1 MAAVGLTLGHPSAPC
16 TEDTMVRVLATAV
29 LTFLIIC
36 SGSASAQE
44 SFPSRP
50 VTIVNP
56 FPPGGQADLSG
67 RPLAAALE
75 KVLKQPVVLTNKAG
89 AAGAVGMQS
98 VAVAKPDGYTISIT
112 VPSISTLPEVDKLFG
127 RPPVITREQFAPIA
141 RINAD
146 PCVVVVNADRPWKT
160 VQELLDDA
168 KKRPGQITFSSSG
181 IYGASHVPME
191 MLLQAAGAKMRHL
204 PTAGGGPATT
214 AVLGGHADLWCSTIG
229 PATPHVKSGKF
240 RALAVTSVT
249 RQPFFPDVPTLKEL
263 GYDVEYYLWIGL
275 FAPKATPAPIMKA
288 LREGVKQAVEDPGF
302 KSALEKVQS
311 PLAYQDADEFQKW
324 WDADSTRLAEVIKK
338 IGKVE
343 VK

>member
-1 MAAVGLTLGHPSAPC
+1 MPVIRAFAIALLTLFAAGAVG
-16 TEDTMVRVLATAV
+16 
-29 LTFLIIC
+29 
-36 SGSASAQE
+36 AQE
-44 SFPSRP
+44 AFPSRP
-50 VTIVNP
+50 ITIVNP
-56 FPPGGQADLSG
+56 FPPGGQADLAG

-75 KVLKQPVVLTNKAG
+75 KVMKQPVVITNKSG

-98 VAVAKPDGYTISIT
+98 VAVAKPDGYTIVIT
-112 VPSISTLPEVDKLFG
+112 VPAISTLPEVDKLFG
-127 RPPVITREQFAPIA
+127 RAPVITRDQFAPIA

-146 PCVVVVNADRPWKT
+146 PCLIVVNAERPWKT
-160 VQELLDDA
+160 MKDLLEDA
-168 KKRPGQITFSSSG
+168 RKRPGEITFSSSG

-191 MLLQAAGAKMRHL
+191 MILQAAGTKMRHL

-240 RALAVTSVT
+240 RALGVTSVT
-249 RQPFFPDVPTLKEL
+249 RQPYFPDVPTLKEL

-288 LREGVKQAVEDPGF
+288 LRDAVRQAVDDPAF
-302 KSALEKVQS
+302 KSALEKIQS
-311 PLAYQDADEFQKW
+311 PLAYQDADDFKAW
-324 WDADSTRLAEVIKK
+324 WDTDSARLAEAIKK